1 MRPSGFVD
9 VGRQAA
15 AESLHDSIR
24 SDLVRC
30 SSDHSSHLH
39 GSLRSG
45 RRWRSPGTVRR
56 RWPVPRSRSL
66 QPIDMALARA
76 GSRLL
81 TSHGGSRPLAGSAE
95 HVSAQ
100 GTAEA
105 RHTGVARARRELRAV
120 GPPRF
125 VRLSGADTT
134 ALDWRPAQPWG
145 GFADRVGVAS
155 GAGRRFAAAIG
166 GKAKPTLCSRALSIT
181 RPCAAAIGGKAKPAL
196 CSRASGLRKVSW
208 MTRF

>member
-1 MRPSGFVD
+1 MDRCGVVD
-9 VGRQAA
+9 GGVRQGTGR
-15 AESLHDSIR
+15 L
-24 SDLVRC
+24 
-30 SSDHSSHLH
+30 
-39 GSLRSG
+39 
-45 RRWRSPGTVRR
+45 

-95 HVSAQ
+95 YVWAQ

-125 VRLSGADTT
+125 VRLSRTDTT

-145 GFADRVGVAS
+145 GWADRVGVAID
-155 GAGRRFAAAIG
+155 AGHGGSLQPSAARQPAR
-166 GKAKPTLCSRALSIT
+166 CSRALSIT

-196 CSRASGLRKVSW
+196 CSRASGFRKVSW